1 MTGWLYNVCRH
12 VSHRAFH
19 GLVKLGGRTMD
30 RASATRDELLAEVKA
45 MRRSVARMEEVEA
58 RAGRAEE
65 ALKALQE
72 RNRLLGNSAP
82 LGILTIDLE
91 GRITGINPRMLEVL
105 SCSTLEEARSLNIFQ
120 VPCFVESGVTDDF
133 RRCLEQR
140 LPVVSDRLQPDPEGE
155 QLYRRYHLSPITDG
169 SGVYSGVMAFVE
181 DITDLKL
188 IGEALRESEE
198 RYRLLFRSAPIALL
212 ERDASELKAYL
223 DNLRASG
230 VSDFREYLRLHR
242 DEVAHCMSKV
252 KTVDFNDSFMA
263 LLEGE
268 NREELSTGFFQV
280 NTEEFYRL
288 ALEII
293 PMVAEGNVYR
303 ERETILRTLRGNR
316 RIVLAKALAVSGYE
330 DTLSRIVISLVDIT
344 ERKEAEEALRAS
356 EQRYRDLAI
365 RDNLTG
371 LYNTRHLYRSLAE
384 HLGACERSGGCL
396 SVIFMDLDRF
406 KHVVDTYGH
415 LNGSRAVQEVAA
427 TIQASLEEPT
437 YAVAYAGDEFIVVLP
452 GYGEPEARVKAE
464 EIRSRILETVYL
476 REQGFAVRL
485 QASFGV
491 ATFPDH
497 AGDMTGLLAAAD
509 KALFGVKEKGRDAV
523 ESYLLL
529 AAD

>member
-1 MTGWLYNVCRH
+1 
-12 VSHRAFH
+12 
-19 GLVKLGGRTMD
+19 MD
-30 RASATRDELLAEVKA
+30 RAPATRDELLAEVEA
-45 MRRSVARMEEVEA
+45 LRLRLAGMEEVEA
-58 RAGRAEE
+58 RARKAEE
-65 ALKALQE
+65 ALRALEE

-82 LGILTIDLE
+82 LGILTVDLE
-91 GRITGINPRMLEVL
+91 GRITGINARMLEVL
-105 SCSTLEEARSLNIFQ
+105 PCSTLEEARCLNLFH
-120 VPCFVESGVTDDF
+120 VPCFVDSGVAEDF
-133 RRCLEQR
+133 RRCLEGKRR
-140 LPVVSDRLQPDPEGE
+140 LVSDRLQPDAAGE
-155 QLYRRYHLSPITDG
+155 QLYFRYHLSPITDG
-169 SGVYSGVMAFVE
+169 MGICSGVMAFVE

-223 DNLRASG
+223 DELRASG
-230 VSDFREYLRLHR
+230 VSDIREYLRLHP

-263 LLEGE
+263 LFEGKS
-268 NREELSTGFFQV
+268 REKLGEGFFQV
-280 NTEEFYRL
+280 NTEEFHRL

-293 PMVAEGNVYR
+293 PMVAEGNVIR
-303 ERETILRTLRGNR
+303 ERETILRTLTGNKR
-316 RIVLAKALAVSGYE
+316 TVLTKALAISGYE
-330 DTLSRIVISLVDIT
+330 DTLARIVISLVDIT
-344 ERKEAEEALRAS
+344 ERKEAEEALRES

-371 LYNTRHLYRSLAE
+371 LYNTRHLYRTLAE

-406 KHVVDTYGH
+406 KHMVDSYGH

-427 TIQASLEEPT
+427 TIQAALDEPA

-452 GYGEPEARVKAE
+452 GYGQSEAKAKAE
-464 EIRSRILETVYL
+464 EIRSRILQTVFL
-476 REQGFAVRL
+476 RDQGFAVRL
-485 QASFGV
+485 KASFGI

>member
-1 MTGWLYNVCRH
+1 
-12 VSHRAFH
+12 
-19 GLVKLGGRTMD
+19 MD
-30 RASATRDELLAEVKA
+30 RSSATREELLVEVEA
-45 MRRSVARMEEVEA
+45 LRRTVARMEEVEA
-58 RAGRAEE
+58 RARQAEE
-65 ALKALQE
+65 ALKALEE

-82 LGILTIDLE
+82 LGILTIDLA
-91 GRITGINPRMLEVL
+91 GSITGINGRMLEVL
-105 SCSTLEEARSLNIFQ
+105 PCATLEEARSLNVFQ
-120 VPCFVESGVTDDF
+120 VPCLLDSGVAEDF
-133 RRCLEQR
+133 RRCLEAR
-140 LPVVSDRLQPDPEGE
+140 LRVVSDRLQPDREGE
-155 QLYRRYHLSPITDG
+155 QLYFRYHLSPIVDG
-169 SGVYSGVMAFVE
+169 SGLCSGVMAFVE

-198 RYRLLFRSAPIALL
+198 RYRLLFRSAPFALL

-223 DNLRASG
+223 DDLRASG
-230 VSDFREYLRLHR
+230 VTDIHEHLRLQP

-263 LLEGE
+263 LFEGE
-268 NREELSTGFFQV
+268 SRKELSEGFFQV

-288 ALEII
+288 ALQII
-293 PMVAEGNVYR
+293 PMVAEGNVSR

-316 RIVLAKALAVSGYE
+316 RTVLAKALAVSGYE

-371 LYNTRHLYRSLAE
+371 LYNTRHLYRSLGE

-406 KHVVDTYGH
+406 KHVVDSYGH

-427 TIQASLEEPT
+427 TIQASLEEPA

-452 GYGEPEARVKAE
+452 GYGQPEARVKAE

-485 QASFGV
+485 KASFGI

-497 AGDMTGLLAAAD
+497 AGDITGLLAAAD

>member
-1 MTGWLYNVCRH
+1 
-12 VSHRAFH
+12 
-19 GLVKLGGRTMD
+19 MD
-30 RASATRDELLAEVKA
+30 IASATRDELLTEVETL
-45 MRRSVARMEEVEA
+45 RLRLGGMEEVEA

-65 ALKALQE
+65 ALKALEE
-72 RNRLLGNSAP
+72 RNRMLRNSAP
-82 LGILTIDLE
+82 VGILIVDLD
-91 GRITGINPRMLEVL
+91 GRITRINRRMLEVL
-105 SCSTLEEARSLNIFQ
+105 PCSTLEETRSLNVFQ
-120 VPCFVESGVTDDF
+120 EPCFLESGVAEDF
-133 RRCLEQR
+133 RRCVEQR
-140 LPVVSDRLQPDPEGE
+140 LRVVTDRLQPDPAGG
-155 QLYRRYHLSPITDG
+155 QLYLRYHLSPIADG
-169 SGVYSGVMAFVE
+169 SGLCSGAIAFVE

-188 IGEALRESEE
+188 TGEALRESTE

-212 ERDASELKAYL
+212 ERDASDLKAYL
-223 DNLRASG
+223 DGLRASG
-230 VSDFREYLRLHR
+230 VTDIQEYLRLHP

-263 LLEGE
+263 LFEGKS
-268 NREELSTGFFQV
+268 REALSEGFFQV

-293 PMVAEGNVYR
+293 PLVAEGKVSR
-303 ERETILRTLRGNR
+303 ERERILRTLRGNR
-316 RIVLAKALAVSGYE
+316 RIVLTKALVVSGYE
-330 DTLSRIVISLVDIT
+330 DTLSRIVISFVDIT

-371 LYNTRHLYRSLAE
+371 LYNTRHLYRSLTE
-384 HLGACERSGGCL
+384 HLGACERSGACL
-396 SVIFMDLDRF
+396 SVIFMDLDDF
-406 KHVVDTYGH
+406 KRVVDSYGH

-427 TIQASLEEPT
+427 TIQASLEEPA

-452 GYGEPEARVKAE
+452 GYGQPDARAKAE
-464 EIRSRILETVYL
+464 EIRSRILERVYL
-476 REQGFAVRL
+476 RDHGFAVRL
-485 QASFGV
+485 KASFGI

-497 AGDMTGLLAAAD
+497 AGDITGLLGAAD

>member
-1 MTGWLYNVCRH
+1 M
-12 VSHRAFH
+12 
-19 GLVKLGGRTMD
+19 
-30 RASATRDELLAEVKA
+30 A
-45 MRRSVARMEEVEA
+45 M
-58 RAGRAEE
+58 
-65 ALKALQE
+65 
-72 RNRLLGNSAP
+72 
-82 LGILTIDLE
+82 
-91 GRITGINPRMLEVL
+91 
-105 SCSTLEEARSLNIFQ
+105 
-120 VPCFVESGVTDDF
+120 
-133 RRCLEQR
+133 
-140 LPVVSDRLQPDPEGE
+140 
-155 QLYRRYHLSPITDG
+155 
-169 SGVYSGVMAFVE
+169 
-181 DITDLKL
+181 
-188 IGEALRESEE
+188 
-198 RYRLLFRSAPIALL
+198 L

-223 DNLRASG
+223 DGLRASG
-230 VSDFREYLRLHR
+230 VTDIREYLSLHP
-242 DEVAHCMSKV
+242 DEVARCMSKV

-263 LLEGE
+263 LFEGQS
-268 NREELSTGFFQV
+268 RQELSKGFFQV

-293 PMVAEGNVYR
+293 PLVAEGNVSR

-316 RIVLAKALAVSGYE
+316 RTVLTKALAVSGYE

-365 RDNLTG
+365 RDSLTG

-406 KHVVDTYGH
+406 KRVVDSYGH
-415 LNGSRAVQEVAA
+415 LNGSRALQEVAA
-427 TIQASLEEPT
+427 TIQASLEEPA

-452 GYGEPEARVKAE
+452 EFGQSEARAKAE
-464 EIRSRILETVYL
+464 EIRSSILETVYL
-476 REQGFAVRL
+476 RDHGFAVRL
-485 QASFGV
+485 KASFGI

-497 AGDMTGLLAAAD
+497 AGDITGLLAAAD

>member
-1 MTGWLYNVCRH
+1 
-12 VSHRAFH
+12 
-19 GLVKLGGRTMD
+19 MD
-30 RASATRDELLAEVKA
+30 RASATRNELLAEVETLGLRLA
-45 MRRSVARMEEVEA
+45 GMEEVEA
-58 RAGRAEE
+58 RARRAEE
-65 ALKALQE
+65 ALKALEE

-91 GRITGINPRMLEVL
+91 GRISGINRRMLEVL
-105 SCSTLEEARSLNIFQ
+105 PCSTVEEARSLNIFH
-120 VPCFVESGVTDDF
+120 VPCFVESGVAADF
-133 RRCLEQR
+133 RRCLQAR
-140 LPVVSDRLQPDPEGE
+140 LRLVSDHLQPHPEGE
-155 QLYRRYHLSPITDG
+155 QLYLRYHLSPIADG
-169 SGVYSGVMAFVE
+169 SGVCSGVMAFVE

-188 IGEALRESEE
+188 TGEALRESEE

-212 ERDASELKAYL
+212 ERDASDLKAYL
-223 DNLRASG
+223 DDLRASG
-230 VSDFREYLRLHR
+230 VTDFREYLKLHPQ
-242 DEVAHCMSKV
+242 EVAVCMSKV
-252 KTVDFNDSFMA
+252 RTVDFNDSFMA
-263 LLEGE
+263 LFEGKS
-268 NREELSTGFFQV
+268 REELSEGFFQV
-280 NTEEFYRL
+280 NTEEFYRV

-293 PMVAEGNVYR
+293 PMVADGNVSR
-303 ERETILRTLRGNR
+303 DRETILRTLRGDR
-316 RIVLAKALAVSGYE
+316 RIALVKALVVSGYE

-371 LYNTRHLYRSLAE
+371 LYNTRHLYRSLADQ
-384 HLGACERSGGCL
+384 LGACERSGGRL

-427 TIQASLEEPT
+427 TIQTSLEEPA

-452 GYGEPEARVKAE
+452 GYGQPEARAKAE

-485 QASFGV
+485 KASFGV

-509 KALFGVKEKGRDAV
+509 KALFGVKEKGRDGV
-523 ESYLLL
+523 ESYSLL
-529 AAD
+529 APD

>member
-1 MTGWLYNVCRH
+1 
-12 VSHRAFH
+12 
-19 GLVKLGGRTMD
+19 MD
-30 RASATRDELLAEVKA
+30 RASATRDELLAEVEA
-45 MRRSVARMEEVEA
+45 LRLRLAGTEEVEA
-58 RAGRAEE
+58 RATRAEE
-65 ALKALQE
+65 ALKALEE
-72 RNRLLGNSAP
+72 RNRMLGNSAP
-82 LGILTIDLE
+82 LGILTVDLA
-91 GRITGINPRMLEVL
+91 GHITGINGRMLEVL
-105 SCSTLEEARSLNIFQ
+105 PCSTLEEARSLNVFQ
-120 VPCFVESGVTDDF
+120 VPCLLDSGVAEDF
-133 RRCLEQR
+133 RRCLETKR
-140 LPVVSDRLQPDPEGE
+140 SIVSDRLQADPAGE
-155 QLYRRYHLSPITDG
+155 RLYFRYHLSPITDG
-169 SGVYSGVMAFVE
+169 SGLCSGVMAFVE

-188 IGEALRESEE
+188 VGEALRESEE
-198 RYRLLFRSAPIALL
+198 RYRLLFRSAPTALL
-212 ERDASELKAYL
+212 ERDASGLKAYL
-223 DNLRASG
+223 DDLRASG
-230 VSDFREYLRLHR
+230 VGDIREYLRLHP

-263 LLEGE
+263 LFEGTS
-268 NREELSTGFFQV
+268 REELSEGFFQL

-293 PMVAEGNVYR
+293 PLVAEGNVSR
-303 ERETILRTLRGNR
+303 ERETILRTLKGNP
-316 RIVLAKALAVSGYE
+316 RIVLTKALAISGYE

-344 ERKEAEEALRAS
+344 ERKEAEEGLRAS

-371 LYNTRHLYRSLAE
+371 LYNTRHLYRSLGD
-384 HLGACERSGGCL
+384 HIGACERSGGCL

-406 KHVVDTYGH
+406 KHVVDSYGH

-427 TIQASLEEPT
+427 TIQASLEEPA

-452 GYGEPEARVKAE
+452 GFGQSEARAKAE

-476 REQGFAVRL
+476 RDQGFAVRL
-485 QASFGV
+485 KASFGI

-523 ESYLLL
+523 GSYLLL